1 MTLTAGGTNLVTNES
16 INQVSLDSGSLKFTD
31 ETATGPI
38 PMPSINQDIN
48 LTSLF
53 TTDTGSLQYRINVTK
68 VSIDPSQTDKTITAE
83 LLIKLPLEFTVSG
96 DLVTIEGTSSSYK
109 ELKLKPLKS
118 ISDSGSSDLFGRSGK
133 EDDLLRGV
141 DGVTLGY
148 YNYKNEILDGLSL
161 FTGKITNGTWEG
173 DIWELNRTSPPDGI
187 IIDFD
192 QKDVAYPFTPQFK
205 ILVKDS
211 VNLKI
216 GRLTGGAKLDF
227 SLVVDAQATI
237 DQTITF

>member
-38 PMPSINQDIN
+38 PTPSINQDIH

-68 VSIDPSQTDKTITAE
+68 VSIDPSQTDKTIIAE

-96 DLVTIEGTSSSYK
+96 QASNPAYTNYVKLELGDVLPKSS
-109 ELKLKPLKS
+109 
-118 ISDSGSSDLFGRSGK
+118 DTGDLFGRTGK
-133 EDDLLRGV
+133 DDDLLKNLG
-141 DGVTLGY
+141 DVTITLEHY
-148 YNYKNEILDGLSL
+148 TNTVITTPIALSIWDKKSNYSNKIEI
-161 FTGKITNGTWEG
+161 KEG
-173 DIWELNRTSPPDGI
+173 ESPTLTIKADDLP
-187 IIDFD
+187 
-192 QKDVAYPFTPQFK
+192 YPFTPQYE
-205 ILVKDS
+205 ILIPKDTGDAGT
-211 VNLKI
+211 LTI
-216 GRLTGGAKLDF
+216 GRLTEGAKLDF